1 VILIEVPDDGSGAAR
16 MSLTLLVGGAR
27 SGKSRI
33 AERVIAASPG
43 EVALIATAEA
53 RDEEMAERIRRHRAA
68 RPGGW
73 RVIEEPLDLVGAIE
87 SVAPGTHVII
97 DCLTLWV
104 SNLIETGL
112 DDESVEARAAEA
124 LAVAQGHRGDMVVV
138 SNEVG
143 SGIVPINALARRYR
157 DLLGKINVIWADG
170 SDQVLLSVAGGVV
183 PVRAVDSIWGHS
195 TDG

>member
-1 VILIEVPDDGSGAAR
+1 
-16 MSLTLLVGGAR
+16 LLLGGAR

-33 AERVIAASPG
+33 AERVIASSAG

-53 RDEEMAERIRRHRAA
+53 RDEEMAERIRRHREA

-73 RVIEEPLDLVGAIE
+73 RVIEEPLDLVGAMAE
-87 SVAPGTHVII
+87 VAPSTHVVI

-104 SNLIETGL
+104 SNLIEAGL
-112 DDESVEARAAEA
+112 DDAAVEARAAAA
-124 LAVAQGHRGDMVVV
+124 LAVVQGHRADIVVV

-157 DLLGKINVIWADG
+157 DLLGRVNVVWADG

-183 PVRAVDSIWGHS
+183 PVRRVDSLWGDPG
-195 TDG
+195 DG